1 MNEWG
6 LRLRRWRL
14 ARRLPES
21 PLTELLRS
29 PMPRRSLSFAE
40 TEFLCLDIET
50 TGLDPRTAE
59 MLSVGWVVIRQARVE
74 ISTATSFI
82 VRPEGA
88 VGESATIHG
97 LTDTHCESGLE
108 IQTVLALI
116 FQALQGR
123 ALVVHY
129 AGLDKALLDRL
140 SQNWFGGP
148 VAVPLVDTLAL
159 ERQRQD
165 RRHHV
170 NEKQS
175 LRLGHLRRAY
185 HLPAYGQHNCL
196 TDAIATAEL
205 LLAMVATHG
214 DINTTTL
221 GNLAVW
227 RL

>member
-1 MNEWG
+1 M
-6 LRLRRWRL
+6 RLRRWRL

-21 PLTELLRS
+21 PLTELLRI
-29 PMPRRSLSFAE
+29 PLPRRTLAVAE

-74 ISTATSFI
+74 ISTATSLI

-88 VGESATIHG
+88 VGDSATIHG
-97 LTDTHCESGLE
+97 LTDTQCESGLGIE
-108 IQTVLALI
+108 TVLAQI
-116 FQALQGR
+116 FQALHGR
-123 ALVVHY
+123 VLVVHY

-140 SQNWFGGP
+140 SQYFFGGP
-148 VAVPLVDTLAL
+148 MVVPLVDTLAW
-159 ERQRQD
+159 ERQRQE

-170 NEKQS
+170 SDTQS
-175 LRLGHLRRAY
+175 LRLGDLRRAY

-214 DINTTTL
+214 DVNKTSL
-221 GNLAVW
+221 GDLITW
-227 RL
+227 RR